1 MSVGNVDL
9 SVRARV
15 GVRAGFARP
24 LALLPRSLRFLMVG
38 GVGLLV
44 DLTVFTFITL
54 AEHGAHPLIAR
65 VGSLAPATLVTWGLN
80 RSITFTHSG
89 RHPGEEAMRY
99 VAVVAVAQA
108 TSYAVFA
115 ALVLTVSGGLPQAA
129 VVAGAAAGALI
140 SYSGYRLFAFAPR
153 KPSQPTAR
161 L

>member
-9 SVRARV
+9 SGHAPVGARAV
-15 GVRAGFARP
+15 FAR
-24 LALLPRSLRFLMVG
+24 LLSLLPRPLRFLVVG

-44 DLTVFTFITL
+44 DLSVFTLI

-65 VGSLAPATLVTWGLN
+65 VGSLAVATLLTWRLN
-80 RSITFTHSG
+80 RAFTFAHSG
-89 RHPGEEAMRY
+89 RHPGEEAMRCIA
-99 VAVVAVAQA
+99 VAMVAQA

-115 ALVLTVSGGLPQAA
+115 ALVLTVAGGLAQAA

-140 SYSGYRLFAFAPR
+140 SYGGYRLFAFAPR
-153 KPSQPTAR
+153 KQSQPKAR